1 MGDMATGT
9 GTDTTGARAVSAR
22 AHDIETIANH
32 IDGRWQDALRGGRI
46 EHRDPATGRVVASV
60 PESTTEDIDAAVA
73 AARRAFAHWRLVPAP
88 RRAEIFYRAA
98 EILTRRKEQLARRM
112 TEDMGKVLEE
122 SRGEVQEGIDMVYYM
137 AGEGRRLLGET
148 MPAELPNKFAM
159 VVRDPIGVVAA
170 ITPWN
175 FPFSIPT
182 WKLCPALIAGNTAV
196 FKPSSDAPRLA
207 RDFVEIL
214 VEAGLPDGVLNLVYS
229 AAPSVGDALVRHP
242 QVDAV
247 SFTGSTAVGKQV
259 AATASG
265 LMKRV
270 SVELGG
276 KNAVI
281 VLDDADLD
289 LATDAIV
296 WGAFGTTGQ
305 RCTATSRV
313 IVERSVK
320 EALEARLCER
330 ARALRIG
337 NGLDAGV
344 EVGPVIHRA
353 ALEKIER
360 YVAIGK
366 EEGARL
372 IAGGSRVERPDLA
385 GGHYFA
391 PTIFTDV
398 RPEMRIAREEIFGP
412 VLAILPVD
420 GLDQAIEVMNG
431 VPYGLSGSIFTQNV
445 NRAFRAI
452 RDIAVGILYVN
463 AGTTGAEIQTPFGG
477 TRETGN
483 GHREAGTAGID
494 FFTELKAVYVDYSG
508 RLQRAQIDL
517 DLT

>member
-1 MGDMATGT
+1 M
-9 GTDTTGARAVSAR
+9 
-22 AHDIETIANH
+22 
-32 IDGRWQDALRGGRI
+32 DGRWQAAVRGGRL
-46 EHRDPATGRVVASV
+46 EHRDPATGRVVATV
-60 PESTTEDIDAAVA
+60 PESTVEDIEAAVA
-73 AARRAFAHWRLVPAP
+73 SARRAFATWRLVPAP

-98 EILTRRKEQLARRM
+98 EILTRRKEELARRM

-207 RDFVEIL
+207 RDFVAIL
-214 VEAGLPDGVLNLVYS
+214 TEAGLPPGVLNLVYS
-229 AAPSVGDALVRHP
+229 AAPAVGDALVRHP
-242 QVDAV
+242 GVDV
-247 SFTGSTAVGKQV
+247 ISFTGSTAVGKQV
-259 AATASG
+259 AAAAGS

-281 VLDDADLD
+281 VLADADLD
-289 LATDAIV
+289 LAVEAIV

-313 IVERSVK
+313 IVQRSVQA
-320 EALEARLCER
+320 ALEERLVARTR
-330 ARALRIG
+330 TLRIG
-337 NGLDAGV
+337 NGLEEGV
-344 EVGPVIHRA
+344 QVGPVIHRA

-360 YVAIGK
+360 YVEVGLA
-366 EEGARL
+366 EGARL
-372 IAGGSRVERPDLA
+372 LVGGRRAEGPGLE
-385 GGHYFA
+385 GGHYYE

-398 RPEMRIAREEIFGP
+398 TPGMRIAQEEIFGP
-412 VLAILPVD
+412 VLAILPVED
-420 GLDQAIEVMNG
+420 LDEAIEVMNG
-431 VPYGLSGSIFTQNV
+431 VPYGLSGSIFTRNV
-445 NRAFRAI
+445 NDAFRAI
-452 RDIAVGILYVN
+452 RDVSVGILYVN

-477 TRETGN
+477 TRQTGN

-494 FFTELKAVYVDYSG
+494 VFTERKAVYVDYSG

-517 DLT
+517 DLA

>member
-1 MGDMATGT
+1 MAS
-9 GTDTTGARAVSAR
+9 DE
-22 AHDIETIANH
+22 ILNY
-32 IDGRWQDALRGGRI
+32 IDGTWQGALGGDSVA
-46 EHRDPATGRVVASV
+46 HPNPATGESVGSV
-60 PESTTEDIDAAVA
+60 PESGVEDIDAAA
-73 AARRAFAHWRLVPAP
+73 KAARRAYARWRLVPAP

-98 EILTRRKEQLARRM
+98 EILTRRKEELARRM
-112 TEDMGKVLEE
+112 SEDMGKVLEE
-122 SRGEVQEGIDMVYYM
+122 SRVEVQEGIDMVYYM
-137 AGEGRRLLGET
+137 AGEGRRLLGQT
-148 MPAELPNKFAM
+148 MPAELPMKFAM

-207 RDFVEIL
+207 RDFVAIL
-214 VEAGLPDGVLNLVYS
+214 AEAGLPPGVLNLVFS
-229 AAPSVGDALVRHP
+229 QSPAVGDALVRHP
-242 QVDAV
+242 EVDVV

-259 AATASG
+259 ASAAGS

-281 VLDDADLD
+281 VLADANLD
-289 LATDAIV
+289 LAVEAIV
-296 WGAFGTTGQ
+296 WGAFGTSGQ

-313 IVERSVK
+313 IVERAVK
-320 EALEARLCER
+320 ERLEERLVER
-330 ARALRIG
+330 ARALRVG
-337 NGLDAGV
+337 DPLAPGV
-344 EVGPVIHRA
+344 QVGPVIHAA
-353 ALEKIER
+353 ALGRIR
-360 YVAIGK
+360 GHVATALA
-366 EEGARL
+366 EGARL
-372 IAGGSRVERPDLA
+372 LVGGEPLTGEA
-385 GGHYFA
+385 FA
-391 PTIFTDV
+391 RGNYLPPTIFTDV
-398 RPEMRIAREEIFGP
+398 APTMRIAREEVFGP

-420 GLDQAIEVMNG
+420 DLDEAIEVMNG
-431 VPYGLSGSIFTQNV
+431 VPYGLSGSIFTQDV

-452 RDIAVGILYVN
+452 RDVAVGILYVN

-483 GHREAGTAGID
+483 GHREAGTAGIEA
-494 FFTELKAVYVDYSG
+494 FTELKAVYIDYSG

>member
-1 MGDMATGT
+1 MAMATSAT
-9 GTDTTGARAVSAR
+9 GMATTRREGGVEE
-22 AHDIETIANH
+22 ILNYV
-32 IDGRWQDALRGGRI
+32 DGRWCAAASGQRVD
-46 EHRDPATGRVVASV
+46 HRDPATGEVIVRL
-60 PESTTEDIDAAVA
+60 PESGAEDVDAAA
-73 AARRAFAHWRLVPAP
+73 QAARRAFARWRLVPAP
-88 RRAEIFYRAA
+88 RRAEVFFRAA
-98 EILTRRKEQLARRM
+98 EILTRRKEELARRM

-137 AGEGRRLLGET
+137 AGEGRRLLGQT
-148 MPAELPNKFAM
+148 MPAELPSKFAM

-214 VEAGLPDGVLNLVYS
+214 TEAGLPPGVLNLVYS
-229 AAPSVGDALVRHP
+229 ATPAVGDALVRHP
-242 QVDAV
+242 EVNVV

-259 AATASG
+259 ASAAGS

-281 VLDDADLD
+281 VLSDADLE
-289 LATDAIV
+289 LATEAIV
-296 WGAFGTTGQ
+296 WGAFGTSGQ

-313 IVERSVK
+313 IVERAVK
-320 EALEARLCER
+320 EQLEERLVRR
-330 ARALRIG
+330 ARALRVG
-337 NGLDAGV
+337 RGLEEGV
-344 EVGPVIHRA
+344 QVGPVIHRA

-360 YVAIGK
+360 YVAQG
-366 EEGARL
+366 EVEGARL
-372 IAGGSRVERPDLA
+372 IAGGHRAEGAGLE

-398 RPEMRIAREEIFGP
+398 APTMRLAREEIFGP
-412 VLAILPVD
+412 VLSILPVSD
-420 GLDQAIEVMNG
+420 LDEAIDVMNG
-431 VPYGLSGSIFTQNV
+431 VPYGLSGSIFTRDV
-445 NRAFRAI
+445 NAAFRAI
-452 RDIAVGILYVN
+452 RDVAVGILYVN

-477 TRETGN
+477 TRDTGN
-483 GHREAGTAGID
+483 GHREAGTAGIEA
-494 FFTELKAVYVDYSG
+494 FTELKAVYVDYSG

-517 DLT
+517 DLA

>member
-1 MGDMATGT
+1 MATSVT
-9 GTDTTGARAVSAR
+9 GSMASSGEGKAEEILNYIDGAWREAKDGARV
-22 AHDIETIANH
+22 
-32 IDGRWQDALRGGRI
+32 
-46 EHRDPATGRVVASV
+46 EHRNPATGEVIVRL
-60 PESTTEDIDAAVA
+60 PESGVEDVEAAA
-73 AARRAFAHWRLVPAP
+73 GAARRAFARWRLTPAP

-98 EILTRRKEQLARRM
+98 EILTRRKEELARRM

-137 AGEGRRLLGET
+137 AGEGRRLLGQT
-148 MPAELPNKFAM
+148 MPAELPSKFAM

-196 FKPSSDAPRLA
+196 FKPSTDAPRLA
-207 RDFVEIL
+207 RDFVAIL
-214 VEAGLPDGVLNLVYS
+214 TEAGLPPGVLNLVYS
-229 AAPSVGDALVRHP
+229 ASPQVGDALVRHP
-242 QVDAV
+242 EVNVV

-259 AATASG
+259 ASTAGS

-281 VLDDADLD
+281 VLADADLD
-289 LATDAIV
+289 LATEAIV
-296 WGAFGTTGQ
+296 WGAFGTSGQ

-313 IVERSVK
+313 IVDRAVQAS
-320 EALEARLCER
+320 LEARLVAR

-337 NGLDAGV
+337 NGLAPGV
-344 EVGPVIHRA
+344 QVGPVIHKG
-353 ALEKIER
+353 ALERIEA
-360 YVAIGK
+360 YVRVGK

-372 IAGGSRVERPDLA
+372 LTGGQEAQGPDLRGGS
-385 GGHYFA
+385 YFE

-398 RPEMRIAREEIFGP
+398 RPDMRIAREEIFGP
-412 VLAILPVD
+412 VLSILAVD
-420 GLDQAIEVMNG
+420 GLDEAVEVMNG
-431 VPYGLSGSIFTQNV
+431 VPYGLSGSIFTRDV
-445 NRAFRAI
+445 NAAFRAM
-452 RDIAVGILYVN
+452 RDVAVGILYVN

-477 TRETGN
+477 TRDTGN
-483 GHREAGTAGID
+483 GQREAGTAGIEA
-494 FFTELKAVYVDYSG
+494 FTELKAVYVDYSG

-517 DLT
+517 DLA